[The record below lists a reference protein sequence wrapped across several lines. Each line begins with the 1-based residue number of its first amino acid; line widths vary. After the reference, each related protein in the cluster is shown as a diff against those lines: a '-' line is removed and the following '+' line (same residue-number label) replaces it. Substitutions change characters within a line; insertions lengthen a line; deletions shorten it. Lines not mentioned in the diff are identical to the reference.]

1 MIEKRLVQ
9 WYASG
14 VGVDLDIAEREIVL
28 TYVLRILSDE
38 GLLDHLAFK
47 GGTAIRKLY
56 LGGSGRFSL
65 DLDFTAVGDITPD
78 ALVLELADLLHNRT
92 YHGLTFTIPSTDY
105 YVTDDARG
113 CGAEVTY
120 DHEWVTAGRFGVQIS
135 FRAPPLLP
143 VRPTPLRRE
152 RYFDWMDV
160 EPPDVPALDVHEVI
174 GEKVRAT
181 AQRTRVRDLYDLYQ
195 FARRPYNRDKVR
207 RIAVI
212 KCWETRYAFGPAAF
226 LARLPDGNYDWTDLS
241 RLVRADDLV
250 AAGDILREVQQ
261 AYAFLS
267 ELTEGEA
274 RLAADPY
281 GREHRAY
288 QQLVKSL
295 RDERTTLGNRL
306 RNPS

>member
-9 WYASG
+9 WYASDA
-14 VGVDLDIAEREIVL
+14 GVDLDIAEREIVL
-28 TYVLRILSDE
+28 SYVLCILYDG

-65 DLDFTAVGDITPD
+65 DLDFTAVGDITPET
-78 ALVLELADLLHNRT
+78 LVLDLADILHDQT
-92 YHGLTFTIPSTDY
+92 HYGLTFTIPSPDY
-105 YVTDDARG
+105 YVTDDGRG

-120 DHEWVTAGRFGVQIS
+120 SHEWATGARFGVQVS
-135 FRAPPLLP
+135 FRAPPLLA

-174 GEKVRAT
+174 GEKVRAA

-195 FARRPYNRDKVR
+195 FARQPYDRDVVR

-212 KCWETRYAFGPAAF
+212 KCWETRYAFEPAVF
-226 LARLPDGNYDWTDLS
+226 LGGLPDGNYDWADLN

-250 AAGDILREVQQ
+250 SPDDIIGEVGQ
-261 AYAFLS
+261 AYAFLH

-281 GREHRAY
+281 GREQQVY
-288 QQLVKSL
+288 LQLVRSL
-295 RDERTTLGNRL
+295 REEQTTLE
-306 RNPS
+306 